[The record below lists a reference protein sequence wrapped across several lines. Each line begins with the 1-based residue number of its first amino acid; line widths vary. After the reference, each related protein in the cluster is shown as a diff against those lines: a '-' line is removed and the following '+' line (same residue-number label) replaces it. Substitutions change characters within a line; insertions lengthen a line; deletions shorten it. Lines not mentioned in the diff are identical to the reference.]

1 MLSGLN
7 PGQDEIDEMI
17 EETDK
22 DHSGAIDFREF
33 CSLMVKRE
41 HEKETVEDL
50 KQAFRVFDKARQQ
63 PSLCLLCNH
72 NSASR
77 MEMDMCRHQNLN
89 L

>member
-63 PSLCLLCNH
+63 PSLCLLCIIILPPGWKWICVDI
-72 NSASR
+72 R
-77 MEMDMCRHQNLN
+77 T
-89 L
+89 